1 MSVAMT
7 PRHIALVQASWRQV
21 QPIAGAAAA
30 LFYARLFDVEPSVR
44 PLFTA
49 DLQDQGRKLTTMI
62 SVAVSSLEHLDGL
75 VPVLQA
81 LGRRHVRYG
90 VEERHYA
97 LVGDTLIW
105 TLKRGLG
112 AAFTRDVEEAWRA
125 AYGVLASIMKDASE
139 RSPELHGQRRDPA
152 LA

>member
-1 MSVAMT
+1 MT
-7 PRHIALVQASWRQV
+7 PRQVALVQSSWRRV
-21 QPIAGAAAA
+21 QPIAGAAAQM
-30 LFYARLFDVEPSVR
+30 FYARLFDVEPSVR

-49 DLQDQGRKLTTMI
+49 DLHDQGRKLTTMI

-90 VEERHYA
+90 VENRHYA

-105 TLKRGLG
+105 TLKRVLG

-139 RSPELHGQRRDPA
+139 RSPELHDQRRDPA